1 MLGRTSGRFLW
12 CWLSFHFW
20 SSFCYCSS
28 FVNVLHSHFLF
39 DIITFRGLS
48 LGFYTHLILSVQP
61 IAEWFATLSFSA
73 ILLSSYRERY
83 GFEWAFFTHRRF
95 LPYAPS
101 QNFWHNLLS
110 SRPPWE
116 PAVLPRSLQNLI
128 WCSKHRPSP
137 SVCLINSN
145 PQSFV
150 QPRFVLIH
158 VNIAKTFTCGENF
171 NENIIFFRFS
181 SW

>member
-1 MLGRTSGRFLW
+1 MLVVISFLIFILLLFFI
-12 CWLSFHFW
+12 CQ
-20 SSFCYCSS
+20 CSS
-28 FVNVLHSHFLF
+28 FTFSFRHHHLPWTIAGFLHPFN
-39 DIITFRGLS
+39 TFS
-48 LGFYTHLILSVQP
+48 P
-61 IAEWFATLSFSA
+61 A
-73 ILLSSYRERY
+73 
-83 GFEWAFFTHRRF
+83 HRRVIRDTFIFSHSVIFLPRALWFWVGIFYPQAF

-128 WCSKHRPSP
+128 WCLKHRPSP